1 MTKPIQPESV
11 EPCPFCG
18 SEDCAAEGIISWA
31 VDCRE
36 CLARGPFADTE
47 AEAITAWNTR
57 IASTTPT
64 DEADFQSG
72 VDLWMDACFGE
83 PIKSDQLE
91 RADRFTE
98 EALELVQT
106 MPGFTAER
114 AHALVD
120 YVFGRP
126 VGERGQEVGG
136 VMVCLAA
143 LCNTVGLSVN
153 AEADRELARIWTK
166 VEAIRAKQKAKPT
179 GSALPIALST
189 PTDATAV
196 EDEREWRPIETFAEP
211 TALSSGCGVLV
222 ADEDGTVGEAYFRN
236 FDDSDNGWWWANT
249 SWGDYPEP
257 TRPAPTHWQPLPMP
271 PRTPREG

>member
-11 EPCPFCG
+11 EVTQADKDRADEWSG
-18 SEDCAAEGIISWA
+18 ILNHRYSEYEGDPVADLAAEF
-31 VDCRE
+31 
-36 CLARGPFADTE
+36 ARH
-47 AEAITAWNTR
+47 R

-196 EDEREWRPIETFAEP
+196 EDERVSRNCANWSNGRCQ
-211 TALSSGCGVLV
+211 SCG
-222 ADEDGTVGEAYFRN
+222 AQWQDMEVGPDFKCPHFR
-236 FDDSDNGWWWANT
+236 A
-249 SWGDYPEP
+249 
-257 TRPAPTHWQPLPMP
+257 
-271 PRTPREG
+271 RTPREG

>member
-11 EPCPFCG
+11 EVTQADRYLIVKRGLYFRPADHGYTGLKREAGRYPASHACALSG
-18 SEDCAAEGIISWA
+18 ETAVHEDEAAEYSPACW
-31 VDCRE
+31 E
-36 CLARGPFADTE
+36 ETKLADKDRQI
-47 AEAITAWNTR
+47 AELRDGLNTR

-196 EDEREWRPIETFAEP
+196 EDEREAK
-211 TALSSGCGVLV
+211 S
-222 ADEDGTVGEAYFRN
+222 
-236 FDDSDNGWWWANT
+236 
-249 SWGDYPEP
+249 
-257 TRPAPTHWQPLPMP
+257 
-271 PRTPREG
+271 